1 MKCRIRKALLKF
13 YKDFKLGKVEMPIA
27 LAAIKFLEERK
38 KNELSQVKLNK
49 NALVEIFKKE
59 IL

>member
-1 MKCRIRKALLKF
+1 MKF
-13 YKDFKLGKVEMPIA
+13 YKDFRLGKVEMPIA
-27 LAAIKFLEERK
+27 LAAVKFLEERK
-38 KNELSQVKLNK
+38 KNETDQVKLNK

>member
-1 MKCRIRKALLKF
+1 
-13 YKDFKLGKVEMPIA
+13 MPIA
-27 LAAIKFLEERK
+27 LAAVKFLEERK
-38 KNELSQVKLNK
+38 KNETDQVKLNK